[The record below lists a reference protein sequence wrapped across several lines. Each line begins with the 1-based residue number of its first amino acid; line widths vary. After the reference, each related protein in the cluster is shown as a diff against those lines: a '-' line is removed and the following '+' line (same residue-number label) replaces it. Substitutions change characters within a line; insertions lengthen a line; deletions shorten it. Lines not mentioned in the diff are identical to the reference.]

1 MEISIQNV
9 LYSCQKTFG
18 GLLLLLLAENTISNK
33 IFLHD
38 QYVLNST
45 YFYKPIHFHFMQA
58 LYSLGTPASLSCFLI
73 LPKFSVPLGFFTGC
87 SLFLECSS
95 CTYLHNIANSYPVM
109 SAQLFLWVTTLSKV
123 DLPLLY
129 HLFRT
134 IFCILHFIIIFCL
147 PVDSH
152 SLTLSFSHY

>member
-1 MEISIQNV
+1 M
-9 LYSCQKTFG
+9 FG
-18 GLLLLLLAENTISNK
+18 GLLLLRLAENPISNK

-45 YFYKPIHFHFMQA
+45 YFYKPIHVHFMQA

-73 LPKFSVPLGFFTGC
+73 LPKFSVPLGFSTGC
-87 SLFLECSS
+87 SLFLESS
-95 CTYLHNIANSYPVM
+95 SKHNIADSYPVI
-109 SAQLFLWVTTLSKV
+109 SAQLFLWMTTLSKV

-129 HLFRT
+129 HLIHT

-147 PVDSH
+147 AVDSH
-152 SLTLSFSHY
+152 SLALSFSHY